1 MEIKPK
7 DVYYWQLL
15 QTVNSTHFLWPWEDD
30 QGSSSFPFSQV
41 LFWWLN
47 NACNHC
53 FSIVHVSL
61 WIEEEA
67 KKKKSITTEGNKGL
81 WLPRIC
87 VCVSPGRLFA
97 TPWTAAHQAPLSMGF
112 SRKGYWSGLLFP
124 SPGDLPNPGIE
135 PGSPKLQADSLLIG
149 LPGKL

>member
-15 QTVNSTHFLWPWEDD
+15 QTANSTYFLWPWEDD

-61 WIEEEA
+61 WVEEEA
-67 KKKKSITTEGNKGL
+67 KKKRVPQQRETKVCDCLGF
-81 WLPRIC
+81 
-87 VCVSPGRLFA
+87 VCVLVLADSA

-135 PGSPKLQADSLLIG
+135 PGSPKLQADSLLIE